1 MKRLKAFLY
10 QQWQRLK
17 SEGSLLWQ
25 WLKPYAQKLPQFL
38 WHNKLYIIWFVV
50 YDYITIQLAW
60 LYQYVF
66 YYDEFQYYRSYR
78 AHYGM
83 TSTFKDMYFA
93 HNPTFIMTLI
103 LLVSIGLALLFGDM
117 ILRTLESIR
126 PIETEEEKE
135 YLIPLF
141 EELCE
146 EVKEAFPKMKKTRL
160 YIIDNQAVNAKAV
173 GLRTI
178 AVTQG
183 AIRTFS
189 REELKAILA
198 HEIGHIYYGNSMAIM
213 LNTIGN
219 GIFSVFILLFRFIL
233 LVLDFL
239 QAPFEHQ
246 TKGIIHIILDFIGW
260 IITSLQFVFLFV
272 GNLILM
278 GNSRGAEYKADEFAY
293 MAGYGMELKQG
304 LYMLQKMTL
313 TDQLKIVERMQAS
326 HPRVSRRIMKLEQLL
341 AKE

>member
-1 MKRLKAFLY
+1 MKKKVHQF
-10 QQWQRLK
+10 WERLK
-17 SEGSLLWQ
+17 SEGLLLWK
-25 WLKPYAQKLPQFL
+25 WFKPYLLKLPLFL
-38 WHNKLYIIWFVV
+38 WHNKLYILWFVV
-50 YDYITIQLAW
+50 YDYVTIQLAW
-60 LYQYVF
+60 LYQYLVHYERINEYSRYLRGETIDYKTL
-66 YYDEFQYYRSYR
+66 YYIQ
-78 AHYGM
+78 
-83 TSTFKDMYFA
+83 
-93 HNPTFIMTLI
+93 NPTVLVTF
-103 LLVSIGLALLFGDM
+103 LLLMSIGIALLFGDA

-146 EVKEAFPKMKKTRL
+146 EVKEAFPKMKKTKL

-173 GLRTI
+173 GVRTI

-183 AIRTFS
+183 AVRTFS

-198 HEIGHIYYGNSMAIM
+198 HEMAHIYHGNSMAIM

-239 QAPFEHQ
+239 QAPFEQQ
-246 TKGIIHIILDFIGW
+246 TKGIIHFILDFIGW
-260 IITSLQFVFLFV
+260 IVTSLQFVFLFV
-272 GNLILM
+272 GNIILM
-278 GNSRGAEYKADEFAY
+278 GNSRSTEYKADEFAY
-293 MAGYGMELKQG
+293 MAGYGAELKEA

-326 HPRVSRRIMKLEQLL
+326 HPRVSRRIMKLEKLL